1 MKRIILA
8 LMLLFNSIF
17 VYAQSYKGDTHLGF
31 RFAQRWHSSLGIG
44 VFEYPYFGNFEHIL
58 AINYAPQFDLT
69 LRYSDLSLSL
79 NSQLSAGYHF
89 KFSYDSQKYPF
100 YDIPLYL
107 QGNIGHLASKDF
119 YSFAG
124 LFAGAGYD
132 WTCINNQYQQRIA
145 ATAGLRT
152 WVGHTSVTIR
162 LSRAFANSNA
172 PYPINAL
179 TLDINVGSYLAKVA
193 DLNKI
198 SDFMK
203 PFK

>member
-1 MKRIILA
+1 MKKIVII
-8 LMLLFNSIF
+8 LMLLIHSTFIYSQK
-17 VYAQSYKGDTHLGF
+17 AKGDTRLGF
-31 RFAQRWHSSLGIG
+31 RFVQRWHSSIG
-44 VFEYPYFGNFEHIL
+44 VGAYEYPYSKGFEHLI

-69 LRYSDLSLSL
+69 LRYSDLSISL
-79 NSQLSAGYHF
+79 NSQLAAGYHV
-89 KFSYDSQKYPF
+89 KFSYDTAKYLF

-124 LFAGAGYD
+124 LFAGGGYD
-132 WTCINNQYQQRIA
+132 WTYIRNKFQQRA
-145 ATAGLRT
+145 LMTFGLRT

-162 LSRAFANSNA
+162 LSRAFANANA
-172 PYPINAL
+172 PFPMNAV
-179 TLDINVGSYLAKVA
+179 TLDFNVGSYIAKVA

-198 SDFMK
+198 SNFMK